1 MDNSNFALWI
11 YRGLTVI
18 LLSVAGYLGANVLST
33 VESLKTTMET
43 VLTTLKFQQIDAN
56 KLEKRIENLELK
68 LENYTHKDHTFYKY
82 K

>member
-68 LENYTHKDHTFYKY
+68 LENYTQKDHTFYKY